1 MRVEE
6 TMRPVRSIVLG
17 AVLFYSL
24 ATSDFAHADAPT
36 LADRVVIKK
45 SAHTLALMR
54 GTTTLKTYKV
64 AIGPGGAG
72 PKHRE
77 GDMTT
82 PVGHY
87 RVEWRAPSQ
96 FHQFLHLNYPNAD
109 DQKRFAES
117 KAKGE
122 LPEKATIGGD
132 IGIHGAPPNPAWKST
147 HKTVDWT
154 AGCIAVDDAEID
166 EISSLVPYGTPVDI
180 DD

>member
-1 MRVEE
+1 MRSFALLVAA
-6 TMRPVRSIVLG
+6 L
-17 AVLFYSL
+17 AVYSL
-24 ATSDFAHADAPT
+24 AAAHDAHAEAPE

-45 SAHTLALMR
+45 GAHTLTLMH
-54 GTTTLKTYKV
+54 GAAILKTYKV

-87 RVEWRAPSQ
+87 KIDWRAPSQ
-96 FHQFLHLNYPNAD
+96 FHVFMHVSYPNAD
-109 DQKRFAES
+109 DQKRFAEM

-122 LPEKATIGGD
+122 VPATATIGGD
-132 IGIHGAPPNPAWKST
+132 IGIHGAPGNPAWKTT

-154 AGCIAVDDAEID
+154 AGCIAVDDLEIE
-166 EISSLVPYGTPVDI
+166 EISKLVPYGTAVDI

>member
-6 TMRPVRSIVLG
+6 TMRAVRSIVLG
-17 AVLFYSL
+17 AFVFYSL

-45 SAHTLALMR
+45 SAHTLALMH
-54 GTTTLKTYKV
+54 GATTLKTYKV

>member
-1 MRVEE
+1 MRSLLVA
-6 TMRPVRSIVLG
+6 
-17 AVLFYSL
+17 AVVFCSL
-24 ATSDFAHADAPT
+24 APSGSAEADAPPS
-36 LADRVVIKK
+36 ADRIVIKK
-45 SAHTLALMR
+45 GAHTLTLMR
-54 GTTTLKTYKV
+54 GGAPLKTYKV

-87 RVEWRAPSQ
+87 KVEWRAASR
-96 FHQFLHLNYPNAD
+96 FHQFLHLSYPNAD

-132 IGIHGAPPNPAWKST
+132 IGIHGAPPNPAWKTT